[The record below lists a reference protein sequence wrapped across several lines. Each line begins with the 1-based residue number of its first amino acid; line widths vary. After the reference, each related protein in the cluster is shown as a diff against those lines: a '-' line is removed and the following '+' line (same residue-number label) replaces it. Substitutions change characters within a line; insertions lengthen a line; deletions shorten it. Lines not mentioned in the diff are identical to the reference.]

1 MATVGVAWIVMH
13 YSPYQTCVRA
23 KAARIEADVAEVRE
37 RYKAAGPVSN
47 QVVPGFEDV
56 PSVTPSAEETAVE
69 AKRTAEIMCAGGEP
83 GGEIEGRQKWPQE
96 RKGVRKG
103 KRGWGGV

>member
-1 MATVGVAWIVMH
+1 MRISDWSSDVCSSDLKVKLALIAAIATVGVAWIVMH

-37 RYKAAGPVSN
+37 RYKAAEPVSN
-47 QVVPGFEDV
+47 QVVPGFEAV

-69 AKRTAEIMCAGGEP
+69 D
-83 GGEIEGRQKWPQE
+83 
-96 RKGVRKG
+96 RKSV
-103 KRGWGGV
+103 V